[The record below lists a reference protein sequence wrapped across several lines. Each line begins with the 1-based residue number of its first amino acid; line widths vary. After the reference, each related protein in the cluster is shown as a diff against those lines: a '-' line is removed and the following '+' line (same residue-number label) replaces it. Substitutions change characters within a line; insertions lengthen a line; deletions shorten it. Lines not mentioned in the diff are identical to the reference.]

1 MINKRAAKATAT
13 NLLRGVPMVIGA
25 VIIGCLSAM
34 LLYAMCYC
42 AMYFFGPW
50 SIVLLCAVPF
60 IFSVV
65 SLVKDL
71 VEYIKLDYQQN
82 VERFK
87 DE

>member
-1 MINKRAAKATAT
+1 MINKRAAKATAA
-13 NLLRGVPMVIGA
+13 NLLRGVPIMIG
-25 VIIGCLSAM
+25 VFIIGCLSVM
-34 LLYAMCYC
+34 LLFAVCYFVI
-42 AMYFFGPW
+42 YFLGAW
-50 SIVLLCAVPF
+50 SLILLCVVP
-60 IFSVV
+60 IIIAVV

>member
-1 MINKRAAKATAT
+1 MINKRAAKATAA
-13 NLLRGVPMVIGA
+13 NLLRGVPIMIG
-25 VIIGCLSAM
+25 VFIIGYLSAM
-34 LLYAMCYC
+34 LLFAVCYFVI
-42 AMYFFGPW
+42 YFLGVW
-50 SIVLLCAVPF
+50 SLVLLCAVP
-60 IFSVV
+60 IIIAVV

>member
-1 MINKRAAKATAT
+1 MINKRAAKATAV
-13 NLLRGVPMVIGA
+13 NLLRGVPIMIGVFIA
-25 VIIGCLSAM
+25 GCLGAM
-34 LLYAMCYC
+34 LLFAVCYFVT
-42 AMYFFGPW
+42 YFLGTW
-50 SIVLLCAVPF
+50 SLVLLCAMPL
-60 IFSVV
+60 IIAVV